1 MTNDDHER
9 AQAHGPDPELGA
21 MGCDEL
27 LALGEALD
35 RRVRGGTATLEDFG
49 ALARTQRELARRAE
63 ARRWSRSRG
72 TGETV

>member
-1 MTNDDHER
+1 
-9 AQAHGPDPELGA
+9 
-21 MGCDEL
+21 MGSDEL

-63 ARRWSRSRG
+63 ARRLARTQGS
-72 TGETV
+72 GEPV